1 MNIYLSMAAFALA
14 SSITPGPVNIV
25 ALSAGAQFG
34 FSATL
39 RHVFGA
45 TLGFTLLLILIGLG
59 LNQLLTLWPVLTQVI
74 QWAGIAF
81 LLFMAYQ
88 LAFGDG
94 RLGNGSQSQAPSFW
108 YGALLQWLNPKA
120 WLASV
125 ASLGAFVADGDRLLL
140 WQFAV
145 IYFVICYV
153 SVACWAYTGAM
164 LTGVLQ
170 QARNVQR
177 FNRLMALLLA
187 VSACYLLADGV

>member
-14 SSITPGPVNIV
+14 ASITPGPVNIV
-25 ALSAGAQFG
+25 ALSAGAHFG
-34 FSATL
+34 FRATL
-39 RHVFGA
+39 RHVSGA

-59 LNQLLTLWPVLTQVI
+59 LHKLLLLWPVLTQVL

-88 LAFGDG
+88 LAFDDG
-94 RLGNGSQSQAPSFW
+94 RLGNGSQAQAPSFW

-140 WQFAV
+140 WQFTG
-145 IYFVICYV
+145 IYFVICYA
-153 SVACWAYTGAM
+153 SVACWAYVGAM
-164 LTGVLQ
+164 LTGLLQ
-170 QARNVQR
+170 QARNVRR

-187 VSACYLLADGV
+187 ASACYLLADGV